1 MTFDDNLL
9 SDAHIH
15 LSDFAARFLA
25 AHDVLTIVS
34 TATPEECKTA
44 RQLAAANP
52 YAFCLLRHPSLASAA
67 KERRRL

>member
-15 LSDFAARFLA
+15 LSDFAARFLG

-34 TATPEECKTA
+34 
-44 RQLAAANP
+44 AA
-52 YAFCLLRHPSLASAA
+52 HT
-67 KERRRL
+67 

>member
-44 RQLAAANP
+44 RQLAAANTFLSP
-52 YAFCLLRHPSLASAA
+52 AASTPGICRQRTMAALR
-67 KERRRL
+67 